1 VNRKIR
7 IIFFL
12 CIITIIVFSAWSAIR
27 SLRPSR
33 GKVYEQLSV
42 EEAVEYMSFEPAYC
56 IVDVR
61 TKEDYDAGHVENA
74 RSLPLEEIVEQA
86 DEAIAGREMMI
97 YVYGYDSDS
106 SCAAAQKLSDMGFTS
121 VTETG
126 SYEDWTAAGAAME
139 KTSERKMK

>member
-1 VNRKIR
+1 
-7 IIFFL
+7 
-12 CIITIIVFSAWSAIR
+12 
-27 SLRPSR
+27 
-33 GKVYEQLSV
+33 
-42 EEAVEYMSFEPAYC
+42 MSFEPAYC

-126 SYEDWTAAGAAME
+126 SYEDWTAAGVAMEKTSESAME